1 MSPVGASILAANV
14 SQISRT
20 HGNVQG
26 MMQQRELE
34 VLRARADSV
43 SADQITDSIV
53 VLGILIFLFLN
64 G

>member
-1 MSPVGASILAANV
+1 
-14 SQISRT
+14 
-20 HGNVQG
+20 
-26 MMQQRELE
+26 MMQQREPE
-34 VLRARADSV
+34 VFRAIVDSV